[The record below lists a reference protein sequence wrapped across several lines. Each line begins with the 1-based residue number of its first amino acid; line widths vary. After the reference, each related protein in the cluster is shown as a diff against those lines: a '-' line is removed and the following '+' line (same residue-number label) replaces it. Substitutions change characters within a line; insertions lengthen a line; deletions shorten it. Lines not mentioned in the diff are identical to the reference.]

1 MNLKY
6 TLPDREAAALRPLLR
21 KEKMVYCIPCD
32 MTPDGQAAADR
43 WTVVTP
49 GRLFLLTG
57 GEVTETVKG
66 RPVSGGASRWSAA
79 LRWLV
84 GCCW

>member
-57 GEVTETVKG
+57 GEVTETV
-66 RPVSGGASRWSAA
+66 A
-79 LRWLV
+79 L
-84 GCCW
+84 